1 MSLLRHFAPLKAR
14 LWRMT
19 LPAWRGEQ
27 WQRFSKRIQPLARST
42 SPARLQWTTFA
53 WITVMLGLNL
63 VLMTGALSSFWA
75 DHEPGSQEQHI
86 NRVLAMIPP
95 DASVSAS
102 DDLNPHLSERRFL
115 EVFPTICLDSR
126 CNQMV
131 QYVVVDLN
139 NLTLANRAE
148 ASSKLNSLQR
158 QFRILAQAGDIVLLV
173 RRST

>member
-1 MSLLRHFAPLKAR
+1 M
-14 LWRMT
+14 
-19 LPAWRGEQ
+19 
-27 WQRFSKRIQPLARST
+27 QPLARAT
-42 SPARLQWTTFA
+42 SPTRLQWMTFT

-63 VLMTGALSSFWA
+63 VLMVGALSSFWA
-75 DHEPGSQEQHI
+75 DHDPGSREQHI
-86 NRVLAMIPP
+86 NQVLAMIPP

-102 DDLNPHLSERRFL
+102 DDLNPHLSERQFVT
-115 EVFPTICLDSR
+115 VFPTICLDSR

-158 QFRILAQAGDIVLLV
+158 QFRILAQAEGIVLLV

>member
-1 MSLLRHFAPLKAR
+1 
-14 LWRMT
+14 
-19 LPAWRGEQ
+19 
-27 WQRFSKRIQPLARST
+27 
-42 SPARLQWTTFA
+42 
-53 WITVMLGLNL
+53 MLGLNL
-63 VLMTGALSSFWA
+63 VLMVGALSSFWA
-75 DHEPGSQEQHI
+75 DHDPGSREQHI
-86 NRVLAMIPP
+86 NQVLAMIPP

-102 DDLNPHLSERRFL
+102 DDLNPHLSERQFVT
-115 EVFPTICLDSR
+115 VFPTICLDSR

-158 QFRILAQAGDIVLLV
+158 QFRILAQAEGIVLLV